1 MSLSRHTGSRDCIC
15 LDDLKNAMNTLLRI
29 RQLNK
34 HFANGKHALRDINL
48 DVARG
53 DMVAL
58 IGASGSGKSTLLRH
72 IAGLVAADGATQ
84 SLVEIDGRC
93 VQQGGRIH
101 RDIRKV
107 RSQVGFV
114 FQQFNLVARL
124 PVLVNVLVGSLH
136 RMPWWRSWMRLF
148 TAQERALALEALA
161 RVGIADCHAQR
172 ASTLSGGQQQR
183 AAIARTLV
191 QGAKVVLADEPIA
204 SLDPE
209 SSRKVMEILARIN
222 REDGCTVVV
231 SLHQVEIAM
240 KYCPRV
246 VALNQG
252 QVVFDGPSSALT
264 PELLHALYGVQAE
277 ELLRPAAPAAEGASV
292 HVLTPP
298 VVVPWT
304 ARPAKAA

>member
-1 MSLSRHTGSRDCIC
+1 MET
-15 LDDLKNAMNTLLRI
+15 ALRI

-34 HFANGKHALRDINL
+34 HFASGRHALRNIDL
-48 DVARG
+48 DVQRG
-53 DMVAL
+53 EMVAL

-72 IAGLVAADGATQ
+72 VAGLVAADGDTD
-84 SLVEIDGRC
+84 SLIEIDGRR
-93 VQQGGRIH
+93 VQQRGRVD
-101 RDIRKV
+101 RDIRRV
-107 RSQVGFV
+107 RAQIGFV

-136 RMPWWRSWMRLF
+136 RMPWWRSWARAF
-148 TAQERALALEALA
+148 TREERTLALEALA

-222 REDGCTVVV
+222 REDRCTVIV
-231 SLHQVEIAM
+231 SLHQVDIAM

-246 VALNQG
+246 VALKQG
-252 QVVFDGPSSALT
+252 EIVYDGPSSALSA
-264 PELLHALYGVQAE
+264 PLLRELYGVQAD
-277 ELLRPAAPAAEGASV
+277 ELLAPPSGEAQV
-292 HVLTPP
+292 HVLPQP
-298 VVVPWT
+298 MLVPL
-304 ARPAKAA
+304 AAAA

>member
-1 MSLSRHTGSRDCIC
+1 MET
-15 LDDLKNAMNTLLRI
+15 ALRI
-29 RQLNK
+29 HQLNK
-34 HFANGKHALRDINL
+34 HFANGRHALRDINIS
-48 DVARG
+48 VQRG
-53 DMVAL
+53 EMVAL

-72 IAGLVAADGATQ
+72 VAGLVAADGGSD
-84 SLVEIDGRC
+84 SLIEIDGCC
-93 VQQGGRIH
+93 VQQRGRIH

-107 RSQVGFV
+107 RAQVGFV

-136 RMPWWRSWMRLF
+136 RMPWWRSWTRAF
-148 TAQERALALEALA
+148 TARERALALDALT

-222 REDGCTVVV
+222 REDRSTVIV

-246 VALNQG
+246 IALKQG
-252 QVVFDGPSSALT
+252 EVVYDGPSSALSAS
-264 PELLHALYGVQAE
+264 LLRELYGVEAD
-277 ELLRPAAPAAEGASV
+277 ELLSAAPSDNPNV
-292 HVLTPP
+292 HVLPQP
-298 VVVPWT
+298 ALVPW
-304 ARPAKAA
+304 AAAA